1 MTRHDGSE
9 LPSHGVQVPFPGAGI
24 VTLHPVERWHV
35 EHGNR
40 WMGTNKSKLFEI
52 AWDKAYIA
60 KVQLHYVGAKKYTPT
75 FEDFEEREDW
85 TWISDLES
93 EPPEGDTSSD
103 SEVISPLSESS
114 SEGEV
119 EVAGRTEAERK
130 KAERQAAKAK
140 KEARAAAKTRAAR
153 EAAAERGVRR
163 AETADRRAAGSL
175 YLSSRGTHWGMDPNG
190 GEPEALTLVKNAAA
204 LRKAKQEKAARKTA
218 RTFAASKAKAAE
230 KAAKKGAA
238 RGESGMSR
246 HPPIFLSMNEK
257 TDCVQRSRQ

>member
-9 LPSHGVQVPFPGAGI
+9 LPRHGVQVPFPGAGI
-24 VTLHPVERWHV
+24 VTLRPIERWHV

-40 WMGTNKSKLFEI
+40 WTGTNRSKLFDI

-60 KVQLHYVGAKKYTPT
+60 KVQLHYLKVKKYSPSL
-75 FEDFEEREDW
+75 EDFEEKEDW

-93 EPPEGDTSSD
+93 EPPEGETSSD

-130 KAERQAAKAK
+130 KAERQAAKSK

-153 EAAAERGVRR
+153 EAAAEKGARR
-163 AETADRRAAGSL
+163 AETASRKAAGSL
-175 YLSSRGTHWGMDPNG
+175 YLSARGTHWGKDPNG
-190 GEPEALTLVKNAAA
+190 GEPEALALVKNAAA
-204 LRKAKQEKAARKTA
+204 LRKAKLEKGVRKA
-218 RTFAASKAKAAE
+218 QRAYAASKAKAAE

-238 RGESGMSR
+238 RGEVAGMSR
-246 HPPIFLSMNEK
+246 QPFQLF
-257 TDCVQRSRQ
+257 CR